1 MTMHKMND
9 IKCVLCDFHIWRI
22 ESVWKSYQ
30 LIDTDTSCLVAGGQ
44 WLFIWEFEIHLVI

>member
-9 IKCVLCDFHIWRI
+9 IKCVLCDFQVWRI

-44 WLFIWEFEIHLVI
+44 